1 MKVAVGVVHGQDID
15 GWFLNSLVDLMT
27 TKNAKDVPYEI
38 HDYVLIRS
46 GPLLSAGRGVL
57 VGQFLEQTDADIL
70 VMLDDDMSFNPSH
83 IYELV
88 DVLVRCREK
97 DPSIGAVGGLA
108 FISNHPR
115 LNTPLPNIWVPHP
128 QRDYEMLHMTEFPAD
143 TLMEV
148 GSTGGACVAIHRE
161 VLQLFAT
168 AKINPFHHVPKV
180 DWLRLAK
187 TVQGIDDPDEAAELC
202 RQVIWDADQ
211 YGEDMSFF
219 MRVRDAG
226 FKVLVHTGI
235 VFDHS
240 KSTLLGLEEY
250 HRAVE
255 RHKNAPAQEAS
266 NA

>member
-1 MKVAVGVVHGQDID
+1 MKIAVGVVHGQDID

-27 TKNAKDVPYEI
+27 TKNATNVPYEI

-57 VGQFLEQTDADIL
+57 VGQFLEQTDAEIL
-70 VMLDDDMSFNPSH
+70 VMLDDDMGFNPAH

-88 DVLVRCREK
+88 DVLVRSREQ
-97 DPSIGAVGGLA
+97 DPRIAAVGGLA

-115 LNTPLPNIWVPHP
+115 LATPLPNIWVPHP
-128 QRDYEMLHMTEFPAD
+128 QRPHEMMHMTEFPAD

-161 VLQLFAT
+161 ILQLFADQ
-168 AKINPFHHVPKV
+168 KVNPFHHVPKV
-180 DWLRLAK
+180 DWLRLAG
-187 TVQGIDDPDEAAELC
+187 TIRQMEDLDAAAELA
-202 RQVIWDADQ
+202 RQVVWDADQ

-219 MRVRDAG
+219 MRLREADYR
-226 FKVLVHTGI
+226 VLVHTGI

-255 RHKNAPAQEAS
+255 RHKTAQEATDG
-266 NA
+266 